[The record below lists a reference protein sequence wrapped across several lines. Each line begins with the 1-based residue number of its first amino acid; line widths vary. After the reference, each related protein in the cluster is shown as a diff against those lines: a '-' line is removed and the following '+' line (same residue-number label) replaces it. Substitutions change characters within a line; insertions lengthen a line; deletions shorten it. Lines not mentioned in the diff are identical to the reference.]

1 MRGNVEE
8 SRMKLINHW
17 LKTAEDDLKVVDH
30 LFEKGDYTWALFIGH
45 LVLEKVLKG
54 YYVKVVGK
62 QAPYSHSPRYLA
74 QQASLELNEE
84 QKELLRTVTR
94 FNIETRYPSEKSDFY
109 KLCTKDY
116 TEGYL
121 KRIKE
126 FYQWMLEKF

>member
-1 MRGNVEE
+1 MNENRTKLVDYWL
-8 SRMKLINHW
+8 RMAK
-17 LKTAEDDLKVVDH
+17 EDLKAVDH

-54 YYVKVVGK
+54 YYMKVVGK
-62 QAPYSHSPRYLA
+62 QTPYSHSLRYLA

-94 FNIETRYPSEKSDFY
+94 FNIEARYPSEKSDFY

-126 FYQWMLEKF
+126 FYQWMLKKF

>member
-1 MRGNVEE
+1 MEE
-8 SRMKLINHW
+8 NRAKLVNYW
-17 LKTAEDDLKVVDH
+17 LKTAEEDLKVVDH
-30 LFEKGDYTWALFIGH
+30 LFEKGDYIWALFVAH

-54 YYVKVVGK
+54 YYVKEIGTQV
-62 QAPYSHSPRYLA
+62 PYSHSLRYLA
-74 QQASLELNEE
+74 QQALLELNDE

-94 FNIETRYPSEKSDFY
+94 FDIEARYPSEKSDFH

-126 FYQWMLEKF
+126 FYRWMLKKF